1 MSELSP
7 SEAEAEAELLARLSS
22 LGARMAKGGDGATIL
37 VHAQDTKPGAERV
50 ADAAPRARIVEHN
63 SYDGMA
69 DLLAETRPDACL
81 SYRFGPG
88 YPRAPLV
95 DGPDRPAYVH
105 VAGTGFDHLL
115 PFAPDRVMVCNSA
128 GFQAGVMADY
138 ALAAVLAINMD
149 LPVFA
154 AQQVKRQWAGRSL
167 RSASGQ
173 RAVVLG
179 TGPIGAAIATRLSAA
194 GLSVTGI
201 SRSGRSNPAF
211 REVMPASTLASVV
224 ATADHLVVAIPLTDE
239 TRGLVSA
246 EVLGALP
253 RGAGVVNLAR
263 GGIVDEA
270 ALLARLQS
278 GELRGA
284 VFDVFETEPLPADTP
299 LWDAP
304 GMLIT
309 PHTSALF
316 EGWEAAAAEVFC
328 DNLRRIG
335 SGAQVANRID
345 PFRGY

>member
-7 SEAEAEAELLARLSS
+7 SEAEAELLARLSS
-22 LGARMAKGGDGATIL
+22 LGARMAQGGEGATIL
-37 VHAQDTKPGAERV
+37 VHAQDSKPGAERV

-63 SYDGMA
+63 SYDGVA
-69 DLLAETRPDACL
+69 GLLAETRPDACL

-154 AQQVKRQWAGRSL
+154 AQQAKRQWAGRSL
-167 RSASGQ
+167 RSAREQ

-270 ALLARLQS
+270 ALLMRACNR
-278 GELRGA
+278 A
-284 VFDVFETEPLPADTP
+284 
-299 LWDAP
+299 
-304 GMLIT
+304 
-309 PHTSALF
+309 
-316 EGWEAAAAEVFC
+316 
-328 DNLRRIG
+328 N
-335 SGAQVANRID
+335 SGARSSTCSKPNHCPPTPRFGTH
-345 PFRGY
+345 PGC

>member
-7 SEAEAEAELLARLSS
+7 SVSEAELLARLSS
-22 LGARMAKGGDGATIL
+22 LGARMAQGGEGATIF
-37 VHAQDTKPGAERV
+37 VHAQDSTPGAETV
-50 ADAAPRARIVEHN
+50 ADAAPRARIIEHN
-63 SYDGMA
+63 SYDGLP
-69 DLLAETRPDACL
+69 DLLAKTRPDACL

-115 PFAPDRVMVCNSA
+115 PFAPERVMVGNSA

-138 ALAAVLAINMD
+138 ALAAVLAINID
-149 LPVFA
+149 LRVFA
-154 AQQVKRQWAGRSL
+154 AQQAKRQWAGRSL
-167 RSASGQ
+167 CGAHGQ
-173 RAVVLG
+173 RAVVFG
-179 TGPIGAAIATRLSAA
+179 IGPIGAAIATLLSAA

-201 SRSGRSNPAF
+201 SRSGRSDPAF
-211 REVMPASTLASVV
+211 REVVAASDLASVV
-224 ATADHLVVAIPLTDE
+224 PTVDHLVVAIPLTDE

-270 ALLARLQS
+270 ALLACLQS

-284 VFDVFETEPLPADTP
+284 VFDVFETEPLLVDTR

-316 EGWEAAAAEVFC
+316 DGWEAAAAEVFR

-335 SGAQVANRID
+335 SGAQIANRID